1 MTNKRRYTYYR
12 SCGLSRRPQAK
23 EIVTYIFHGQSRHIF
38 TFFTMSNT
46 EFPLCASSSMKER
59 ECCVRRKIVHD
70 NTVVRQYLPILWPID
85 NSYWS
90 MQFPQVMAAVA
101 RIDDGPK
108 MYDEVLLLPPAVVV
122 VVVVVGRM
130 EDGILQRLL
139 DVAAVVLEESLRRW
153 SWRQWEL
160 TVEPLAEL
168 LVAAAAAAAFC
179 ETLA

>member
-1 MTNKRRYTYYR
+1 
-12 SCGLSRRPQAK
+12 
-23 EIVTYIFHGQSRHIF
+23 
-38 TFFTMSNT
+38 
-46 EFPLCASSSMKER
+46 
-59 ECCVRRKIVHD
+59 
-70 NTVVRQYLPILWPID
+70 
-85 NSYWS
+85 

-160 TVEPLAEL
+160 TWSRWRNFLWRLLLLLLFARPSLERSLHHGKRLLEWQCVE
-168 LVAAAAAAAFC
+168 VVIVVVVVVY
-179 ETLA
+179 ETNRV